1 MANKVKVYNCRAC
14 GGQHTSLPE
23 LQKCHQARKQASA
36 VNAMQP
42 PEKTEEPEKGEKKP
56 IDEPV
61 IVKKFRKKPVIVEAY
76 QTDKETQIET
86 LEGTMTASPGD
97 WIITG
102 VNGEQYPCKSDVFEK
117 TYEPVDEQQEAKEL
131 PTVQAEKGKGIFIIP
146 TEFCPFE
153 IEYMSKGQYMALKIL
168 GILGE
173 KGVEVEEVELY
184 R

>member
-1 MANKVKVYNCRAC
+1 MSYKCSAC
-14 GGQHTSLPE
+14 GKTHESMGE
-23 LQKCHQARKQASA
+23 LQACHQARKQASA

-42 PEKTEEPEKGEKKP
+42 PVKTEEPEKEEKKP
-56 IDEPV
+56 LDEPV

-76 QTDKETQIET
+76 QTDKEAQIET

-102 VNGEQYPCKSDVFEK
+102 VNGEQYPCKPDVFEK

-131 PTVQAEKGKGIFIIP
+131 PTVQAEENKGKFIIP
-146 TEFCPFE
+146 AEFLPPE
-153 IEYMSKGQYMALKIL
+153 IEYMSQGQYMKLNVL
-168 GILGE
+168 GVLGE